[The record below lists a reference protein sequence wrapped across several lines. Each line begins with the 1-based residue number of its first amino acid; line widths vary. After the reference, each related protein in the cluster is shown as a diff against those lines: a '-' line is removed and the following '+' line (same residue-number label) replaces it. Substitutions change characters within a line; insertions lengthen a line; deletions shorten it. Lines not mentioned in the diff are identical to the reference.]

1 MAEVERRRAD
11 APAASQA
18 AVDMENLPAL
28 LGRLGDDVMRLVDT
42 KLSLVKVELK
52 EDASFYA
59 RNGAFTAVGAMVAL
73 IGFAL
78 LNVAVAFFISNL
90 LVLCHD
96 CVLDLRYGLRDGFA
110 RLLHATLKFGLRRV
124 NVGVCGLGHALEPY
138 TSFFSHC
145 LSFLISSRVVVGTG
159 LYAASLFFITSTIT
173 PPMTM

>member
-11 APAASQA
+11 APLVSQPAA
-18 AVDMENLPAL
+18 DMGELPTL

-78 LNVAVAFFISNL
+78 VNVAVAFFISSFFANGAATTAE
-90 LVLCHD
+90 
-96 CVLDLRYGLRDGFA
+96 RFTPTSYGLG
-110 RLLHATLKFGLRRV
+110 
-124 NVGVCGLGHALEPY
+124 
-138 TSFFSHC
+138 
-145 LSFLISSRVVVGTG
+145 FLITG
-159 LYAASLFFITSTIT
+159 VIYIVIGGVAVLVMKNKLAAYNPVPTTTLDEIRKDKQWLKNEI
-173 PPMTM
+173 

>member
-11 APAASQA
+11 VPAASQPA
-18 AVDMENLPAL
+18 FDVENLPAL

-78 LNVAVAFFISNL
+78 LNVAVAFFISNFFAN
-90 LVLCHD
+90 D
-96 CVLDLRYGLRDGFA
+96 AATTAERFTPTSYGLG
-110 RLLHATLKFGLRRV
+110 
-124 NVGVCGLGHALEPY
+124 
-138 TSFFSHC
+138 
-145 LSFLISSRVVVGTG
+145 FLITG
-159 LYAASLFFITSTIT
+159 VLYIVIGGVIVLVMKNRLAAYNPVPTSTLDEIRKDKQWLKNEI
-173 PPMTM
+173 